1 MADNVNVTPGTGAV
15 VAADDVGGAKH
26 QRVKISLG
34 ADGSATDAE
43 GGSGASNAGTQRTV
57 TASDSPD
64 VVSLA
69 VMDDWDESDRAKV
82 NIIVGQAGVAAGAGA
97 VGASVQ
103 RMTLASDDPGVASLT
118 AIETAVEI
126 MDDWDE
132 SDRAKVNPIVGQAG
146 VSAGS
151 GAVDA
156 ATQRVILATNDP
168 GVTALAAIQAAVQI
182 MDDWDETDRAKV
194 NIIVGQAGVAAGAG
208 AVGATV
214 PRVTLA
220 SDDPAVASLAVLDD
234 WDESDRAKVNPIVG
248 QAGVAAGAGAVSATV
263 QRITLA
269 SDDPLIARIG
279 EVQASPTANTVL
291 DRLKALLT
299 GIILAAGEAHV
310 GEVGGRVAVASGS
323 VTRPADTTAY
333 AAGDLVANSTTAGSV
348 TPISFTVGRGS
359 SGSSATG
366 LIRRARLRKTGTSV
380 TNAIFRLHLYS
391 ASPGVTNGDN
401 GAWLSDNAANY
412 IGAIDFLVDKAFSD
426 GAAGNGVP
434 LVGSE
439 LFFTGQTVYGLIEA
453 RGAYTPASGEQF
465 SIGLSVVQ
473 N

>member
-132 SDRAKVNPIVGQAG
+132 SDRAKVN
-146 VSAGS
+146 
-151 GAVDA
+151 
-156 ATQRVILATNDP
+156 L
-168 GVTALAAIQAAVQI
+168 
-182 MDDWDETDRAKV
+182 
-194 NIIVGQAGVAAGAG
+194 
-208 AVGATV
+208 
-214 PRVTLA
+214 
-220 SDDPAVASLAVLDD
+220 
-234 WDESDRAKVNPIVG
+234 IVG

-263 QRITLA
+263 QRMTLA
-269 SDDPLIARIG
+269 SDDTLVARIG

-333 AAGDLVANSTTAGSV
+333 AAGDLVANSTAAGSV

-465 SIGLSVVQ
+465 SIGLNVVQ